1 MGCLSF
7 VEYRLLSGWK
17 CIFRSHVGGF
27 FGDFVVVDGVVLEED
42 FVEGVGK

>member
-1 MGCLSF
+1 MGCLSLLDIG
-7 VEYRLLSGWK
+7 LLSGWK

-27 FGDFVVVDGVVLEED
+27 FGDFVGVDGVVLEED